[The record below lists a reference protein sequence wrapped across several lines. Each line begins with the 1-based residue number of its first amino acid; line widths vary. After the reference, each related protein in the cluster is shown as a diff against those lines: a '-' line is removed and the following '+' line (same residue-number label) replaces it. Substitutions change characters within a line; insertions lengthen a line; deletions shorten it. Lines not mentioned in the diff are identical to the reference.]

1 MNKRNSVLHVLLTRM
16 RTLVDERTPFSD
28 LEIRSKT
35 SEFTS
40 CVSEQLDEILKDLI

>member
-1 MNKRNSVLHVLLTRM
+1 MEFRVTCVANTH
-16 RTLVDERTPFSD
+16 TLVDERTPFSD